1 MLVAILAKTNLL
13 VSRCV
18 CVIFKCT
25 QNAAKFWSWL
35 PPLCSSPL
43 LSWLAIIIL
52 FIVKVP
58 FLARSFSPSLSKASP
73 NPPTHSSPDP
83 LSGLPP
89 MSRGAPAKSVPNA
102 RNYTTSSRLRE
113 AFLAVKQY
121 GNIGP
126 NFISLPN
133 YSCFTANICRL
144 VSLALNITRTMLRN
158 IGESSSPT
166 LGLPGCPCLCLLFA
180 VAELCCTQFCRR
192 TCGRHVFINM
202 HCIHNKSTLQMSCPQ
217 PGNHDRVR
225 DLWHLCKKL
234 PFLQAVLIFG
244 LLSEQCSLAQMLIQ
258 YLLQLWKPKFPDD
271 DNVLSFLCDIS
282 LAGWQGTWWWCWWI
296 ANVDDDDWWCWLK

>member
-1 MLVAILAKTNLL
+1 MQQTFGPPGPLL
-13 VSRCV
+13 LS
-18 CVIFKCT
+18 
-25 QNAAKFWSWL
+25 
-35 PPLCSSPL
+35 PPLLTRNHHPL
-43 LSWLAIIIL
+43 HCESAFLGKIFLS
-52 FIVKVP
+52 F
-58 FLARSFSPSLSKASP
+58 LSKASP

-102 RNYTTSSRLRE
+102 KNYTTSSRLRE

-144 VSLALNITRTMLRN
+144 VSLASNITRTMFRN
-158 IGESSSPT
+158 IVESSSPT
-166 LGLPGCPCLCLLFA
+166 LGLPSCPCLCLLFA
-180 VAELCCTQFCRR
+180 VAELCCAQFCRR

-225 DLWHLCKKL
+225 DVKSCLFFKL
-234 PFLQAVLIFG
+234 F
-244 LLSEQCSLAQMLIQ
+244 
-258 YLLQLWKPKFPDD
+258 
-271 DNVLSFLCDIS
+271 
-282 LAGWQGTWWWCWWI
+282 
-296 ANVDDDDWWCWLK
+296 

>member
-58 FLARSFSPSLSKASP
+58 FLARSFSPSLPKASP

-144 VSLALNITRTMLRN
+144 VSLASNITRTMLRN
-158 IGESSSPT
+158 IVESSSPT

-202 HCIHNKSTLQMSCPQ
+202 HCIHNKSTLQMSCSHL
-217 PGNHDRVR
+217 GNHDRVR
-225 DLWHLCKKL
+225 DVKSCLFFKL
-234 PFLQAVLIFG
+234 F
-244 LLSEQCSLAQMLIQ
+244 
-258 YLLQLWKPKFPDD
+258 
-271 DNVLSFLCDIS
+271 
-282 LAGWQGTWWWCWWI
+282 
-296 ANVDDDDWWCWLK
+296 

>member
-1 MLVAILAKTNLL
+1 MSPWGTGFFNYSWLSICVVIGSKHH
-13 VSRCV
+13 VSGNISQDKSISFSVCV

-144 VSLALNITRTMLRN
+144 VSLASNITRTMLRN
-158 IGESSSPT
+158 IVESSSPT

-180 VAELCCTQFCRR
+180 VAELCCAQFCRR

-202 HCIHNKSTLQMSCPQ
+202 HCIHNKSTLQMSCPN
-217 PGNHDRVR
+217 PGNHHNRVR
-225 DLWHLCKKL
+225 DVKSCLFFKL
-234 PFLQAVLIFG
+234 F
-244 LLSEQCSLAQMLIQ
+244 
-258 YLLQLWKPKFPDD
+258 
-271 DNVLSFLCDIS
+271 
-282 LAGWQGTWWWCWWI
+282 
-296 ANVDDDDWWCWLK
+296 